1 MRGIVATGLIVDSGF
16 LSLGGFS
23 AFLGC
28 RGAPAF
34 PALSGPHAPRGL
46 GIGAPGHIEDGEAGA
61 GVPGDEN
68 PPPILQRGLSLFFFF
83 SSGCACFS
91 IFFFCILIKTCFKFP
106 RRERGTR
113 GEERGTQKL
122 ERVVFVRSGA
132 SCSLLPSC
140 NPK

>member
-1 MRGIVATGLIVDSGF
+1 MATGLIVDSGF

-34 PALSGPHAPRGL
+34 PALSGPHVPRGL
-46 GIGAPGHIEDGEAGA
+46 GVGAPGHIEDGEAGA

-91 IFFFCILIKTCFKFP
+91 IFFF
-106 RRERGTR
+106 
-113 GEERGTQKL
+113 
-122 ERVVFVRSGA
+122 VF
-132 SCSLLPSC
+132 
-140 NPK
+140 